1 MDESFEKLQSYQS
14 LDSSNIGDHH
24 LGEPRSNNATSSNTF
39 LSVLQN
45 QWDNPRI
52 RDLICYCL
60 VIISL
65 LVLIPGLWCS
75 MIDVHI
81 YTNFSGTRLV
91 VASQRT
97 SILSTISYLFDQGR
111 YLPVSL
117 GFLVFPNIFILEKGQ
132 QLPKPL
138 FAYCSN
144 MHKPK
149 YNYLIYTIIRD
160 WGKWNMADVFT
171 ISVFLAFLSSAFIK
185 DIEAKLLAGFYCFLV
200 YCIVSVVAARVMWS
214 PSIPTDTPEEGILK
228 TIGTVEQTPA
238 ASLSDFSG
246 DKSVQDNNQS
256 AISMDN
262 IPNSNKL
269 NESKNR

>member
-52 RDLICYCL
+52 RNLICYCL

-111 YLPVSL
+111 YLPGIL
-117 GFLVFPNIFILEKGQ
+117 IIIFAVVTPIIKSIL
-132 QLPKPL
+132 LL
-138 FAYCSN
+138 LMNN